1 MEIKIRPEQ
10 VSEQRE
16 VEELTREAFW
26 NVYMP
31 GCDEHY
37 LLHILRTS
45 ECFLPELNMVA
56 EVEGKIVGHIAY
68 TKAKIVLNDGG
79 ERVVI
84 GFGPLSVL
92 PEYQRQGV
100 GSALIRHTLELAK
113 DAGYA
118 AVLIYGNPAYYHRF
132 GFVPAQNFGIASAE
146 GSYVDALQ
154 ALELR
159 EGALAGCSGRLIIA
173 EEFEL
178 DPKAAELFDQSF
190 PPKERRTD

>member
-1 MEIKIRPEQ
+1 MVIKIRPEQ
-10 VSEQRE
+10 VSEQRV

-79 ERVVI
+79 ERGVI

-132 GFVPAQNFGIASAE
+132 GFVPAQTFGIASAE